1 MNVADIIDILEEN
14 GLSEV
19 EELMVEEDNAVVEF
33 FYDFDRD
40 ELTAAKAYANEESD
54 AEENSDEWNREWF
67 IPYLL
72 DLAKD
77 NVEAV
82 LEDINEELQLEG
94 IIKEAN
100 IDGNNNDYIKFVG
113 AFCTENC
120 SLDLEEIL
128 NDYL

>member
-54 AEENSDEWNREWF
+54 AEENSDEWNRDWF

-77 NVEAV
+77 NVESV
-82 LEDINEELQLEG
+82 LEDITEELQVEG

-113 AFCTENC
+113 VFCTENC